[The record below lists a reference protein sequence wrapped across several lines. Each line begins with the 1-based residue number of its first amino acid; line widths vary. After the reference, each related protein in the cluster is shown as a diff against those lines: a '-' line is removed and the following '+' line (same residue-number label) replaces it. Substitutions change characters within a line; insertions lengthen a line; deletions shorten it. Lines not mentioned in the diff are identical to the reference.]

1 MGRHSKEFFDN
12 GERKEEERINKFIAD
27 AGICSRRA
35 ADEFIE
41 NGRVKING
49 EVAVNGSKVKQ
60 GDVVTLDGRVIE
72 KDTHLVLIA
81 LNKPEGIVC
90 TSDKTEPDNIIDFLK
105 FGTRIFPI
113 GRLDKDS
120 NGLILLTNDGE
131 IVNKILRA
139 GNNHEKEY
147 IVRVNKA
154 INEEFVRGMSSGVP
168 VLDEITKPCK
178 VEPIDNNTFRI
189 TLTQGLNR
197 QIRRMCEYFGYDVL
211 ELTRVRIMNIRL
223 GRLKTGDW
231 RNVTEEELR
240 GLNELLKDSTNAAAA
255 DTDAAERKRMEEAR
269 ARLGLK
275 AVAAPQAP
283 ERKKRGTFSK
293 DEVDYLH
300 SKAKSY
306 KEWRKTLSGNIST
319 GAKNSANGK
328 NAEGKNQGGKNAK
341 GKNSGKKQDSKKVR
355 PGYSPDSPFAAEGEA
370 YDRNFARRNAR
381 AVLDQNMGGDVKNSK
396 YDVKG
401 KNPRGNRDAEFGY
414 DEIKRQKQQ
423 RIQQKQPWLKMK
435 KGNK

>member
-211 ELTRVRIMNIRL
+211 ELTRVL
-223 GRLKTGDW
+223 
-231 RNVTEEELR
+231 
-240 GLNELLKDSTNAAAA
+240 
-255 DTDAAERKRMEEAR
+255 
-269 ARLGLK
+269 
-275 AVAAPQAP
+275 
-283 ERKKRGTFSK
+283 
-293 DEVDYLH
+293 
-300 SKAKSY
+300 
-306 KEWRKTLSGNIST
+306 
-319 GAKNSANGK
+319 
-328 NAEGKNQGGKNAK
+328 
-341 GKNSGKKQDSKKVR
+341 
-355 PGYSPDSPFAAEGEA
+355 YS
-370 YDRNFARRNAR
+370 
-381 AVLDQNMGGDVKNSK
+381 
-396 YDVKG
+396 
-401 KNPRGNRDAEFGY
+401 
-414 DEIKRQKQQ
+414 
-423 RIQQKQPWLKMK
+423 
-435 KGNK
+435 

>member
-197 QIRRMCEYFGYDVL
+197 QIRRMCEYFGYKVTSLNRIRFVTVTLDDIPSGTYRK
-211 ELTRVRIMNIRL
+211 LTP
-223 GRLKTGDW
+223 
-231 RNVTEEELR
+231 EEI
-240 GLNELLKDSTNAAAA
+240 S
-255 DTDAAERKRMEEAR
+255 
-269 ARLGLK
+269 
-275 AVAAPQAP
+275 
-283 ERKKRGTFSK
+283 
-293 DEVDYLH
+293 
-300 SKAKSY
+300 
-306 KEWRKTLSGNIST
+306 TLSHGN
-319 GAKNSANGK
+319 
-328 NAEGKNQGGKNAK
+328 
-341 GKNSGKKQDSKKVR
+341 
-355 PGYSPDSPFAAEGEA
+355 
-370 YDRNFARRNAR
+370 
-381 AVLDQNMGGDVKNSK
+381 
-396 YDVKG
+396 
-401 KNPRGNRDAEFGY
+401 
-414 DEIKRQKQQ
+414 
-423 RIQQKQPWLKMK
+423 
-435 KGNK
+435 